1 MLFTKHKKI
10 IVSLAVAVMSLGGAA
25 TAMAAS
31 TGTSLTSLTS
41 VSAGP
46 LDLSKADITPGT
58 YTVVEGVTP
67 HIEGGQTATTAP
79 NSMLTD
85 ASGVPVAAI
94 SDNVDASDFLGDN
107 FTVKTLGPQDLHP
120 LTPGQNYT
128 TAAK

>member
-25 TAMAAS
+25 TAMAAT
-31 TGTSLTSLTS
+31 TGTSLTSVS
-41 VSAGP
+41 VGP
-46 LDLSKADITPGT
+46 LDLSKADIMPGT

-67 HIEGGQTATTAP
+67 HIEGGQTATTAL
-79 NSMLTD
+79 NSTLTD
-85 ASGVPVAAI
+85 ASGVSVAAI

-107 FTVKTLGPQDLHP
+107 FTVETLGPQDLHS
-120 LTPGQNYT
+120 LTSGQNST